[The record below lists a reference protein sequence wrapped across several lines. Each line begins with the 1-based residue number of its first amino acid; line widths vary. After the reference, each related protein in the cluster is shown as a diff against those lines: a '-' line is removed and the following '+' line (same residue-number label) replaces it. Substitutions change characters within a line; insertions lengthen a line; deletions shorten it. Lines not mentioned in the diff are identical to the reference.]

1 MMNQLQKNIKACET
15 CKQFLPNAPKP
26 IFQFSAKS
34 KIVIIGQAPG
44 QKVHD
49 AGIPFYDQSGKT
61 LRRWLG
67 VSEDE
72 FYNPDL
78 FAITPMGFCF
88 PGKDKTGDLPPRPEC
103 APQWHTPIMK
113 QFKNIELILLIGKY
127 AQDYYLEK
135 KVKKNLTET
144 VKHYHEYL
152 PLYLPL
158 VHPSPLNFRWQANNP
173 WFEKEVVPIIQETVK
188 QIIKNK

>member
-1 MMNQLQKNIKACET
+1 M
-15 CKQFLPNAPKP
+15 
-26 IFQFSAKS
+26 
-34 KIVIIGQAPG
+34 
-44 QKVHD
+44 HD

-103 APQWHTPIMK
+103 APQWHNPIMK

-144 VKHYHEYL
+144 VKQYHEYL
-152 PLYLPL
+152 PMYLPL